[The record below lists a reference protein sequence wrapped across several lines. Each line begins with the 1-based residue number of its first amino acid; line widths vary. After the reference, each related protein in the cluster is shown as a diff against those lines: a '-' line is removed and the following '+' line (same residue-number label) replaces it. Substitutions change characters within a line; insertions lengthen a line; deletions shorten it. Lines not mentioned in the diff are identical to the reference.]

1 MKSQN
6 SHRSNPSPEF
16 KPEDC
21 IILVSGLPRSGTSMM
36 MKMLEAGGVSVLT
49 DNLRQADEDNP
60 KGYFELEKVKK
71 LKDGETAWVASAKG
85 KAVKTISAHLEYLPG
100 EYHYKVLFMQREMKE
115 ILASQREMLIRR
127 GEPAD
132 SVKDEKM
139 AELFNKHLDKVANW
153 INHQTNFDVLTINY
167 NEILANPQ
175 PILDQLVDF
184 LALDLDKNAMRKVVD
199 PDLYRQRGQE

>member
-6 SHRSNPSPEF
+6 IQQKSLSPEF

-60 KGYFELEKVKK
+60 KGYFELEQVKK
-71 LKDGETAWVASAKG
+71 LKDGDTAWVASAKG
-85 KAVKTISAHLEYLPG
+85 KAVKTISAHLEYLPDKF
-100 EYHYKVLFMQREMKE
+100 YYKVLFMQREMKE

-132 SVKDEKM
+132 TVRDEKM
-139 AELFNKHLDKVANW
+139 AELFNKHLEKVTNW
-153 INHQTNFDVLTINY
+153 INNQSNFEVFAINY
-167 NEILANPQ
+167 NGILANPQ
-175 PILDQLVDF
+175 PIIDQLVDF
-184 LALDLDKNAMRKVVD
+184 LALDLDTNAMGKVVD
-199 PDLYRQRGQE
+199 PSLYRQRSQK